1 LIFENYASL
10 HKVINES
17 YPDEWN
23 KWYKMPIKD
32 LVKLICNNDRD
43 KIEDLGEAV
52 EETTYDQ
59 YKIYMMS
66 KTPSPLQTLWRR
78 SVVNVQQYSGIE
90 ANGDTADRETFE
102 RAREDLYQL
111 LYDMAAESERPPMT
125 TLTTKNEEGESGTT
139 GGLDISTVGQ
149 LVDHLDAHF
158 EEHEPIQFMIN
169 DQPMTIEYIEH
180 EGLGEGPVQLIFT
193 SK

>member
-1 LIFENYASL
+1 
-10 HKVINES
+10 
-17 YPDEWN
+17 
-23 KWYKMPIKD
+23 
-32 LVKLICNNDRD
+32 
-43 KIEDLGEAV
+43 
-52 EETTYDQ
+52 
-59 YKIYMMS
+59 
-66 KTPSPLQTLWRR
+66 
-78 SVVNVQQYSGIE
+78 
-90 ANGDTADRETFE
+90 
-102 RAREDLYQL
+102 
-111 LYDMAAESERPPMT
+111 MAAESERPPMT